1 MREVLNF
8 RKTTVAK
15 QDNFPFLSLIC
26 ESKWYIE
33 SIPPN

>member
-1 MREVLNF
+1 MSVKFFMREVLNF

-26 ESKWYIE
+26 ESK
-33 SIPPN
+33 